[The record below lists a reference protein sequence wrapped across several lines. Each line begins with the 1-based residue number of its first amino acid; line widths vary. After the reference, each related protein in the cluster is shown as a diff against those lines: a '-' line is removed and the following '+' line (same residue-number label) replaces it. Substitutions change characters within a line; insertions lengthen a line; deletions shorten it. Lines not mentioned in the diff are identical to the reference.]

1 MKQRERKINKTERTE
16 QEIPSILS
24 KVRLLHGDRVLWVII
39 PILMVISIL
48 VVYSSGVKYDT
59 PTGNSTSANLWK
71 HTIVIIIAL
80 VCLLIAYRF
89 NAKTY
94 RRLAPIA
101 YLASL
106 VLTVAVYFIG
116 DSTNGAARWID
127 FGFFMLQPSELLKLA
142 TVIFM
147 ARQLAM
153 KQKNITS
160 QRLVPSF
167 NPMKWR
173 EPAQKRIWME
183 GTLPV
188 LLPVALSCIII
199 LPAHT
204 SSALLVFIISFMM
217 MFIARVR
224 WQDLLKILAVVAA
237 AATLFVA
244 VGAGRSTTIRN
255 RIGTFFTDNSM
266 PLGEKPL
273 NQLTDPEHAIIA
285 IHDGGIIGVGA
296 GQSVMRAK
304 ITHPES
310 DYMFAFF
317 VEEYGI
323 VMALFLLAIYAW
335 IFVRAIN
342 IFKRSEWI
350 FAGLLAV
357 GLASL
362 VTVQALLHIL
372 VSVDSFPETG
382 QNLPLVSHGGT
393 SMLCTAVALGIILAI
408 SRQIEEGSLI
418 PTDRGEKFDTP
429 TPENL

>member
-1 MKQRERKINKTERTE
+1 MKQRNEQHTEKRDG
-16 QEIPSILS
+16 QIPSILS
-24 KVRLLHGDRVLWVII
+24 KVQLLHGDRVLWVII

-59 PTGNSTSANLWK
+59 PTGNSTTANLWK
-71 HTIVIIIAL
+71 HTIIIVIAL
-80 VCLLIAYRF
+80 VCLLIAYRI

-94 RRLAPIA
+94 RRLAPLA
-101 YLASL
+101 YLAS
-106 VLTVAVYFIG
+106 VALTVAVYFIG
-116 DSTNGAARWID
+116 GSTNGAARWID

-142 TVIFM
+142 TVVFM
-147 ARQLAM
+147 ARQLSM
-153 KQKNITS
+153 KQKSITT

-167 NPMKWR
+167 NPLKWR
-173 EPAQKRIWME
+173 EPAQKRIWRD
-183 GTLPV
+183 GTLPI
-188 LLPVALSCIII
+188 LLPVALSCVII
-199 LPAHT
+199 LPAHS
-204 SSALLVFIISFMM
+204 SSALLVFLISFMM

-224 WQDLLKILAVVAA
+224 WQDLMKILLVVAA
-237 AATLFVA
+237 AAALFVA

-255 RIGTFFTDNSM
+255 RISTFFATSDT
-266 PLGEKPL
+266 PTGERAL
-273 NQLTDPEHAIIA
+273 NTLSDTEHAMIA
-285 IHDGGIIGVGA
+285 IHDGGVMGVGA

-323 VMALFLLAIYAW
+323 VMALFLLSIYAW

-372 VSVDSFPETG
+372 VSVDFFPETG

-408 SRQIEEGSLI
+408 SRQIEEGSLV
-418 PTDRGEKFDTP
+418 PTDRNETLTQP
-429 TPENL
+429 PAENI

>member
-1 MKQRERKINKTERTE
+1 MKQRNEQYTEK
-16 QEIPSILS
+16 QNGQIPSILS
-24 KVRLLHGDRVLWVII
+24 KVQLLHGDRVLWVII

-59 PTGNSTSANLWK
+59 PTGNSTTANLWK
-71 HTIVIIIAL
+71 HTIIIVIAL

-94 RRLAPIA
+94 RRLAPLA
-101 YLASL
+101 YLAS
-106 VLTVAVYFIG
+106 VALTVAVYFIG
-116 DSTNGAARWID
+116 GSTNGAARWID

-142 TVIFM
+142 TVVFM
-147 ARQLAM
+147 ARQLSM
-153 KQKNITS
+153 KQKSITT

-167 NPMKWR
+167 NPLKWR
-173 EPAQKRIWME
+173 EPAQKRIWRD
-183 GTLPV
+183 GTLPI
-188 LLPVALSCIII
+188 LLPVALSCVII
-199 LPAHT
+199 LPAHS
-204 SSALLVFIISFMM
+204 SSALLVFLISFMM

-224 WQDLLKILAVVAA
+224 WQDLMKILLVVAA
-237 AATLFVA
+237 AAALFVA

-255 RIGTFFTDNSM
+255 RISTFFATSDT
-266 PLGEKPL
+266 PTGERAL
-273 NQLTDPEHAIIA
+273 NTLSDTEHAMIA
-285 IHDGGIIGVGA
+285 IHDGGVMGVGA

-323 VMALFLLAIYAW
+323 VMALFLLSIYAW

-372 VSVDSFPETG
+372 VSVDFFPETG

-408 SRQIEEGSLI
+408 SRQIEEGSLV
-418 PTDRGEKFDTP
+418 PTDRNETLTQP
-429 TPENL
+429 PAENI

>member
-1 MKQRERKINKTERTE
+1 MKQRNEQHTEK
-16 QEIPSILS
+16 QNGQIPSILS
-24 KVRLLHGDRVLWVII
+24 KVQLLHGDRVLWVII

-59 PTGNSTSANLWK
+59 PTGNSTTANLWK
-71 HTIVIIIAL
+71 HTIIIVIAL
-80 VCLLIAYRF
+80 VCLLIAYRI

-94 RRLAPIA
+94 RRLASLA
-101 YLASL
+101 YLAS
-106 VLTVAVYFIG
+106 VALTVAVYFIG
-116 DSTNGAARWID
+116 GSTNGAARWID

-142 TVIFM
+142 TVVFM
-147 ARQLAM
+147 ARQLSM
-153 KQKNITS
+153 KQKSITT

-167 NPMKWR
+167 NPLKWR
-173 EPAQKRIWME
+173 EPAQKRIWRD
-183 GTLPV
+183 GTLPI
-188 LLPVALSCIII
+188 LLPVALSCVII

-204 SSALLVFIISFMM
+204 SSALLVFLISFMM

-224 WQDLLKILAVVAA
+224 WQDLMKILLVVAA
-237 AATLFVA
+237 AAALFVA

-255 RIGTFFTDNSM
+255 RISTFFATSDT
-266 PLGEKPL
+266 PTGERAL
-273 NQLTDPEHAIIA
+273 NTLSDTEHAMIA
-285 IHDGGIIGVGA
+285 IHDGGVMGVGA

-323 VMALFLLAIYAW
+323 VMALFLLSIYAW

-372 VSVDSFPETG
+372 VSVDFFPETG

-408 SRQIEEGSLI
+408 SRQIEEGSLV
-418 PTDRGEKFDTP
+418 PTDRNETLTP
-429 TPENL
+429 PPAENI

>member
-1 MKQRERKINKTERTE
+1 MKQRNEQHTEK
-16 QEIPSILS
+16 QNGQIPSILS
-24 KVRLLHGDRVLWVII
+24 KVQLLHGDRVLWVII

-59 PTGNSTSANLWK
+59 PTGNSTTANLWK
-71 HTIVIIIAL
+71 HTIIIVIAL
-80 VCLLIAYRF
+80 VCLLIAYRI

-94 RRLAPIA
+94 RRLAPLA
-101 YLASL
+101 YLTSVA
-106 VLTVAVYFIG
+106 LTVAVYFIG
-116 DSTNGAARWID
+116 GSTNGAARWID

-142 TVIFM
+142 TVVFM
-147 ARQLAM
+147 ARQLSM
-153 KQKNITS
+153 KQKSITT

-167 NPMKWR
+167 NPLKWR
-173 EPAQKRIWME
+173 EPAQKRIWRD
-183 GTLPV
+183 GTLPI
-188 LLPVALSCIII
+188 LLPVALSCVII

-204 SSALLVFIISFMM
+204 SSALLVFLISFMM

-224 WQDLLKILAVVAA
+224 WQDLMKILLVVAA

-255 RIGTFFTDNSM
+255 RISTFFATSDT
-266 PLGEKPL
+266 PTGERAL
-273 NQLTDPEHAIIA
+273 NTLSDTEHAMIA
-285 IHDGGIIGVGA
+285 IHDGGVMGVGA

-323 VMALFLLAIYAW
+323 VMALFLLSIYAW

-372 VSVDSFPETG
+372 VSVDFFPETG

-408 SRQIEEGSLI
+408 SRQIEEGSLV
-418 PTDRGEKFDTP
+418 PTDRNETLTP
-429 TPENL
+429 PSAENI

>member
-1 MKQRERKINKTERTE
+1 MKQEQKHTENSSS
-16 QEIPSILS
+16 EIPSILS
-24 KVRLLHGDRVLWVII
+24 KVKLLHGDRVLWVII

-59 PTGNSTSANLWK
+59 PTGNSTTTNLWK
-71 HTIVIIIAL
+71 HCIIILIAGIA
-80 VCLLIAYRF
+80 LLIAYRF
-89 NAKTY
+89 NAKFY
-94 RRLAPIA
+94 RKAAPLA
-101 YLASL
+101 YLGSL
-106 VLTVAVYFIG
+106 ALTVAVYFIG

-127 FGFFMLQPSELLKLA
+127 FGFFMLQPSELLKLS

-147 ARQLAM
+147 ARQLSM
-153 KQKNITS
+153 KQKSITT

-167 NPMKWR
+167 NPLKWR
-173 EPAQKRIWME
+173 EPAQKKIWIE

-188 LLPVALSCIII
+188 LIPVALSCAII

-204 SSALLVFIISFMM
+204 SSAMLVGAISIMM

-224 WQDLLKILAVVAA
+224 WQDLLKIGAIVVVAA
-237 AATLFVA
+237 SLFVA
-244 VGAGRSTTIRN
+244 IGAGRSTTIRN
-255 RIGTFFTDNSM
+255 RIGTFFSNNEV
-266 PLGEKPL
+266 PLGSKPL
-273 NQLTDPEHAIIA
+273 NQLTDTEHAIIA
-285 IHDGGIIGVGA
+285 IHDGGTIGVGA

-323 VMALFLLAIYAW
+323 VMALFLLSIYAW
-335 IFVRAIN
+335 IFVRAIH
-342 IFKRSEWI
+342 IFRHSEWI

-372 VSVDSFPETG
+372 VSVDAFPETG

-393 SMLCTAVALGIILAI
+393 SMLCTAIALGIILAV

-418 PTDRGEKFDTP
+418 PTDLGEKFTTP
-429 TPENL
+429 TDHNL